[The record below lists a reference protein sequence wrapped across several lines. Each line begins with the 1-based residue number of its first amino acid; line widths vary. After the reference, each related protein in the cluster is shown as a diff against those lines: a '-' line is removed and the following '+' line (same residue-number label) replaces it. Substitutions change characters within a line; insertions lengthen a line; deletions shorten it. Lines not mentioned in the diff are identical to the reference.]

1 MSTNPITSEFWDSLC
16 RRTVS
21 SPPTSGGTI
30 IRPPRLPSVM
40 PCVVAIAGLIIE
52 GLRPILIV
60 AVISAPLLAADH
72 YTRRPLMLLAASV
85 ILVMLWMKA
94 RYHVGSESIH
104 PGVYGHFTTSA
115 VGRRVEQV
123 LRRALERHHP
133 TPYLFNAHLRTLI
146 LHVLMYGSPPPQGL
160 QRRWFPVEGQ
170 HIALDVLLPK
180 GSPKGVVLLLHGL
193 NGDTNEPYVI
203 DMYKACQGRGF
214 IGCGMLGRGLAGSP
228 FNGGPRDTFSPG
240 RISDVLAVVKM
251 LHSCTSLPVYLVGW
265 SLGGVIAANLVARL
279 WEMFDSK
286 CAVELWHPI
295 LAFELKRSLL
305 WRMVSLTGYEPE
317 PKDWYYTCNDLLQV
331 EAAVGAPAHG
341 FDSVWDYYRAMS
353 ADDEGK
359 CRDIAVPT
367 LIVHAVDDPVM
378 HVDLAGPKYD
388 DGRDDSSQCL
398 FAVIT
403 SSGGHL
409 GFPQGWTPWT
419 TGFGW
424 ISDTALDFADAVMS
438 SDHHDD

>member
-1 MSTNPITSEFWDSLC
+1 MSTNPITSEFWESLC

-21 SPPTSGGTI
+21 SPPTSGGTV
-30 IRPPRLPSVM
+30 IRPPRLPYVM

-60 AVISAPLLAADH
+60 AVVSAPLLAADH

-115 VGRRVEQV
+115 VGRRVEQS

-133 TPYLFNAHLRTLI
+133 TPYLFNAHLRTVI

-160 QRRWFPVEGQ
+160 QRRWFPVEEQ

-203 DMYKACQGRGF
+203 DMYKACQARGF
-214 IGCGMLGRGLAGSP
+214 IGCGMLGRGLGSGSP
-228 FNGGPRDTFSPG
+228 FNGGPQDTFSPG
-240 RISDVLAVVKM
+240 RISDVLAVVSM
-251 LHSCTSLPVYLVGW
+251 LHSCTSLPVSLGGW
-265 SLGGVIAANLVARL
+265 SLGGVIAANLVARCGSSLKGVLSGCVVISGGLRL
-279 WEMFDSK
+279 WEMFDSE
-286 CAVELWHPI
+286 CAAELCGAYGVYCGEWYP
-295 LAFELKRSLL
+295 LLGMSQSL
-305 WRMVSLTGYEPE
+305 RIGITHVT
-317 PKDWYYTCNDLLQV
+317 
-331 EAAVGAPAHG
+331 AVA
-341 FDSVWDYYRAMS
+341 VAMS

-378 HVDLAGPKYD
+378 HVALAGPKYD
-388 DGRDDSSQCL
+388 DDGRDASSQCL

-403 SSGGHL
+403 PSGGHL

-424 ISDTALDFADAVMS
+424 ISNTALDFADAVMS
-438 SDHHDD
+438 SDHD